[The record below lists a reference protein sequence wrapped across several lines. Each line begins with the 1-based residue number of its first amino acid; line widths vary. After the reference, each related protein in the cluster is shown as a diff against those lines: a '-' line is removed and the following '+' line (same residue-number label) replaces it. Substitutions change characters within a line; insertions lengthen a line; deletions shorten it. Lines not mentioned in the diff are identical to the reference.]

1 MGSGSSNAIAN
12 RTDSGQCNFK
22 SPVILSDEIANLTS
36 TAMEGLN
43 SDYMARGSK
52 GPKWIY
58 DETPSGLFTKLNLL
72 QNIYNAELALANT
85 YLQVCKK
92 YNGYMI
98 PDVMAQYLTNANKY
112 VTTPIKYA
120 VITTSKPLAFPVK
133 KSFWDCIMT
142 GEMMTSDSCG
152 VNYTN
157 AATAYTKQEYINSI
171 NAQNNNNQNISIQ
184 VATIAIPCTQSYIWR
199 QDGHS
204 VQHSTYDST
213 RSQQVGFKQEMNESY
228 FIEHNE
234 RMNEMNLAINDIRNR
249 STDYCSNPT
258 TLLSTSGMD
267 TCGMNTAWGDM
278 MTNITPATDASKK
291 SLSSIQDTDDYLQYN
306 IAKSTNDELVKIN
319 NYNPM
324 DSTKKMY
331 NVYNNIQDDLTVST
345 STMKQ
350 QNDYISLNTKYAK
363 DSYNNCALPEN
374 TLLSTNNDNIPNCVQ
389 SKYVPA
395 TNTCSKA
402 IQMSK
407 KYDYEPGTTAL
418 TGLWEDVTNN
428 IPGNRMS
435 TTTTVLANSNDS
447 CQKWVDMFN
456 IWEEKERVAM
466 STPCSPERPIASTN
480 DKTLI
485 NVAENWHSANGKLID
500 SLIARLKVI
509 ETYVQNYPNILEMKP
524 SNIQFAPSSLPAT
537 VMLTQTKNKAG
548 VAPTQNINMI
558 IPNGTPGKMGEQG
571 YIGIVG
577 DNSLPGVR
585 GPDGKRGNPAL
596 PQ

>member
-1 MGSGSSNAIAN
+1 MGSHHSNAIAN
-12 RTDSGQCNFK
+12 RTDQGQCNFK
-22 SPVILSDEIANLTS
+22 SPVVLSDEIANLTS

-43 SDYMARGSK
+43 SDYMARASK

-58 DETPSGLFTKLNLL
+58 DETTSGLFTKLNLL

-85 YLQVCKK
+85 YIQVCKK

-120 VITTSKPLAFPVK
+120 IITPSL
-133 KSFWDCIMT
+133 
-142 GEMMTSDSCG
+142 
-152 VNYTN
+152 
-157 AATAYTKQEYINSI
+157 QLL
-171 NAQNNNNQNISIQ
+171 AQNNNNQNISIQ
-184 VATIAIPCTQSYIWR
+184 VATIAIPCTQGYIWR
-199 QDGHS
+199 EDGHS
-204 VQHSTYDST
+204 VQSSTYDST

-234 RMNEMNLAINDIRNR
+234 RMNEMNMAIKDIRNR

-306 IAKSTNDELVKIN
+306 ITKSTNDELIKIN

-363 DSYNNCALPEN
+363 DSYNNCALPES

-456 IWEEKERVAM
+456 VWEEKERVAM

-509 ETYVQNYPNILEMKP
+509 ETYVQNYPNILEIKP
-524 SNIQFAPSSLPAT
+524 SNIQFAPSSLPST
-537 VMLTQTKNKAG
+537 VMLTQTKNKTG

-558 IPNGTPGKMGEQG
+558 IPNGTPGKIGEQG